1 MKQIMLN
8 YITMSKKVY
17 IGCGAGFAGDRYD
30 ASIPI
35 VDDFKSINEPK
46 YLMFEVLAERT
57 LAIAQQYRIND
68 ASKGYSPYLDYY
80 INPILQDCLEHKIKI
95 ISNMG
100 AANPF
105 GAAKRIIEIAKEKK
119 IRKPK
124 IAIVQ
129 GDDILNYMSEKDI
142 LNSPTMEG
150 LDIKNTKI
158 TAANVYLGAFP
169 IANALK
175 KDVDIVIVGR
185 SVDSAL
191 ALGPLIYEFNW
202 NASDLKML
210 SSGTICGHLLEC
222 GAQVTG
228 AYFADPGFK
237 DVPNLAKVGFPIAEF
252 YQDGSFVITKPK
264 DTGGLVSKATITE
277 QLLYETHDPS
287 NYLVPDVTADM
298 SGLMLEDDGENRIL
312 VKGGKGK
319 KAPQKLKATICCDN
333 GFMGEAEISYAGPNA
348 LARAKLAGEVI
359 SERIQILG
367 LQGQLRVE
375 IIGAGSVH
383 FSMDESSS
391 YELPND
397 GDYRVRTSAIYPKR
411 YQAQQMVD
419 EVMSLY
425 CCGPAAGG
433 GGRGYVT
440 PQSSTA
446 SILVNREIVSPNVQV
461 KIL

>member
-1 MKQIMLN
+1 MK
-8 YITMSKKVY
+8 KKVY
-17 IGCGAGFAGDRYD
+17 IGCGAGFSGDRFD
-30 ASIPI
+30 ASLPI
-35 VDDFKSINEPK
+35 VKEFKKINAPK

-57 LAIAQQYRIND
+57 LAIAQQFRLKNPEE
-68 ASKGYSPYLDYY
+68 GYSPFLDSY
-80 INPILQDCLEHKIKI
+80 ISPILDDCLENNIKI
-95 ISNMG
+95 ISNIG
-100 AANPF
+100 AANPI
-105 GAAKRIIEIAKEKK
+105 GAAKRIIEISKK
-119 IRKPK
+119 QNTRKPK
-124 IAIVQ
+124 IGVVV
-129 GDDILNYMSEKDI
+129 GDDLLEYMSDTEI
-142 LNSPTMEG
+142 LDSPTMEG
-150 LDIKNTKI
+150 LDFSNNNI
-158 TAANVYLGAFP
+158 TAANVYLGAQP
-169 IANALK
+169 IADALA

-185 SVDSAL
+185 TVDSAL
-191 ALGPLIYEFNW
+191 ALGPLIYEYGW
-202 NASDLKML
+202 KQKDLDL
-210 SSGTICGHLLEC
+210 LGSGTICGHLLEC

-237 DVPNLAKVGFPIAEF
+237 DVPNLANVGFPIAEF
-252 YQDGSFVITKPK
+252 SDDGSFVITKPEG
-264 DTGGLVSKATITE
+264 TGGLVSKATITE

-298 SGLMLEDDGENRIL
+298 SNLNLENDGENR
-312 VKGGKGK
+312 VFVRGGKGK
-319 KAPQKLKATICCDN
+319 KSPEKLKATICCDN

-367 LQGQLRVE
+367 LQGQIRVE

-383 FSMDESSS
+383 FSMDEKSS
-391 YELPND
+391 YHLPEN
-397 GDYRVRTSAIYPKR
+397 GDYRVRTSAIYPQK

-446 SILVNREIVSPNVQV
+446 SILVDRSIVDPNI
-461 KIL
+461 KIRIF

>member
-1 MKQIMLN
+1 MK
-8 YITMSKKVY
+8 KKVY
-17 IGCGAGFAGDRYD
+17 IGCGAGFSGDRFD
-30 ASIPI
+30 ASLPI
-35 VDDFKSINEPK
+35 VKEFKKINAPK

-57 LAIAQQYRIND
+57 LAIAQQFRLKNPEE
-68 ASKGYSPYLDYY
+68 GYSPFLDSY
-80 INPILQDCLEHKIKI
+80 ISPILDDCLENNIKI
-95 ISNMG
+95 ISNIG
-100 AANPF
+100 AANPI
-105 GAAKRIIEIAKEKK
+105 GAAKRIIEISKK
-119 IRKPK
+119 QNTRKPK
-124 IAIVQ
+124 IGVVV
-129 GDDILNYMSEKDI
+129 GDDLLEYMSDTEI
-142 LNSPTMEG
+142 LDSPTMEG
-150 LDIKNTKI
+150 LDFSNNNI
-158 TAANVYLGAFP
+158 TAANVYLGAQP
-169 IANALK
+169 IADALA

-185 SVDSAL
+185 TVDSAL
-191 ALGPLIYEFNW
+191 ALGPLIYEYGWKQN
-202 NASDLKML
+202 DLDL
-210 SSGTICGHLLEC
+210 LGSGTICGHLLEC

-237 DVPNLAKVGFPIAEF
+237 DVPNLANVGFPIAEF
-252 YQDGSFVITKPK
+252 SDDGSFVITKPEG
-264 DTGGLVSKATITE
+264 TGGLVSKATITE

-298 SGLMLEDDGENRIL
+298 SNLNLENDGENR
-312 VKGGKGK
+312 VFVRGGKGK
-319 KAPQKLKATICCDN
+319 KSPEKLKATICCDN

-367 LQGQLRVE
+367 LQGQIRVE

-383 FSMDESSS
+383 FSMDEKSS
-391 YELPND
+391 YHLPEN
-397 GDYRVRTSAIYPKR
+397 GDYRVRTSAIYPQK

-446 SILVNREIVSPNVQV
+446 SILVDRSIVDPNI
-461 KIL
+461 KIQIF